1 MIEEK
6 VISNIGLWIG
16 MIKQDLPNHGQV
28 NALSLGRL

>member
-1 MIEEK
+1 MVEER

-28 NALSLGRL
+28 NAFVY